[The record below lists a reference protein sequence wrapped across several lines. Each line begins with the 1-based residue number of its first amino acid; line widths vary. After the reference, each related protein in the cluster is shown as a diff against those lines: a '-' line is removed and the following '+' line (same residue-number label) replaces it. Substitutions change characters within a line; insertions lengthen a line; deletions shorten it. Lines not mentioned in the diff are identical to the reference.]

1 MKKALCLLLLA
12 MLLLP
17 VCALGE
23 GSVVVYNWEDYIDPD
38 VITLF
43 EEETGIKVDYK
54 NFTTNEDMI
63 VQVEVNP

>member
-1 MKKALCLLLLA
+1 MKKALCFLMLA
-12 MLLLP
+12 VLLLP

-43 EEETGIKVDYK
+43 E
-54 NFTTNEDMI
+54 
-63 VQVEVNP
+63 